1 MALVD
6 LPSPMNATV
15 FKVLVQPG
23 ERVRE
28 RQEVLVLEAM
38 KMEIPVEAPSAGTVV
53 EVCVTPSQRVV
64 EGQVLLR
71 LEA

>member
-23 ERVRE
+23 ESVRE
-28 RQEVLVLEAM
+28 RQEVIVLEAM

-53 EVCVTPSQRVV
+53 EICVTPSQRVV